1 MVLFGLLNLHLQYQK
16 YGRQMIL
23 QERIEILNKLS
34 AYMAGNEPEWAAAK
48 ESAARENPWFA
59 PEFVEK
65 ALNSITSSFLDPQL
79 LAAWAENYGVPAQQS
94 QPKKVGLVMA
104 GNIPLVGFHDFL
116 SVFISGHIAVIKPS
130 SKDEILIKHIV
141 SELIKMDERVSSMVF
156 FAPQLSGLDAYIATG
171 SNNSSRYFDYYFGK
185 FPNIIRRNRTSVA
198 VIDGTETTAELDLL
212 ADDIQTYFGLG
223 CRNVTQ
229 LFVPENYD
237 FIPLLT
243 ALKKYEYYLDFHK
256 YKHNYDYHLALLI
269 MGNKYYMN
277 NDSLVFAENESP
289 FSPVSQVHYQFY
301 KDPTA
306 LTGLAQNADIQCIV
320 GHGYLPFGSAQA
332 PSLTDYA
339 DGTDTLAFLQTL

>member
-34 AYMAGNEPEWAAAK
+34 AYMAGNEPEWAEAK

-59 PEFVEK
+59 PEFIEK
-65 ALNSITSSFLDPQL
+65 AVNSITKSFLDPKL
-79 LAAWAENYGVPAQQS
+79 LADWAAQYGVPAQQS
-94 QPKKVGLVMA
+94 APKKVGLVMA

-116 SVFISGHIAVIKPS
+116 SVFISGHTAVIKPS

-141 SELIKMDERVSSMVF
+141 SELIKMDSRVSEMVV

-198 VIDGTETTAELDLL
+198 VLDGTETAAELDLL

-229 LFVPENYD
+229 LFVPANYD
-237 FIPLLT
+237 FIPLFS

-277 NDSLVFAENESP
+277 NDSLVFSENESP
-289 FSPVSQVHYQFY
+289 FSPVSQVHYQY
-301 KDPTA
+301 YTEPQT
-306 LTGLAQNADIQCIV
+306 LSSLAQNTDIQCIV
-320 GHGYLPFGSAQA
+320 GHGYIPFGSAQA
-332 PSLTDYA
+332 PGLTDYA

>member
-1 MVLFGLLNLHLQYQK
+1 LDPKLLTN
-16 YGRQMIL
+16 
-23 QERIEILNKLS
+23 
-34 AYMAGNEPEWAAAK
+34 WAA
-48 ESAARENPWFA
+48 
-59 PEFVEK
+59 
-65 ALNSITSSFLDPQL
+65 Q
-79 LAAWAENYGVPAQQS
+79 YHVPDQQS

-141 SELIKMDERVSSMVF
+141 SELIKMDARVSSMVF
-156 FAPQLSGLDAYIATG
+156 FAPQLAGLDAYIATG

-198 VIDGTETTAELDLL
+198 IIDGTETAAELDLL
-212 ADDIQTYFGLG
+212 ADDMQTYFGLG

-229 LFVPENYD
+229 LFVPTNYD

-301 KDPTA
+301 SAPEGLSH
-306 LTGLAQNADIQCIV
+306 LTQNTDIQCIV
-320 GHGYLPFGSAQA
+320 GHGYIPFGTAQA

-339 DGTDTLAFLQTL
+339 DGTDTMAFLQTL

>member
-34 AYMAGNEPEWAAAK
+34 AYMAGNEPAWAEAK
-48 ESAARENPWFA
+48 ERAARENPWFA
-59 PEFVEK
+59 PEFIEK
-65 ALNSITSSFLDPQL
+65 AVNSITSSFLDPQL
-79 LAAWAENYGVPAQQS
+79 LSEWAAQYGVPAQQS
-94 QPKKVGLVMA
+94 APKKVGLVMA

-116 SVFISGHIAVIKPS
+116 SVFISGHTAVIKPS
-130 SKDEILIKHIV
+130 SKDEVLINHIV
-141 SELIKMDERVSSMVF
+141 AELIKMDPRVSAMVF

-198 VIDGTETTAELDLL
+198 VIDGTETAAALDLL

-229 LFVPENYD
+229 LFVPTNYD

-277 NDSLVFAENESP
+277 NDSLVFTENESP
-289 FSPVSQVHYQFY
+289 FSPVSQVHYQY
-301 KDPTA
+301 YSEPQA
-306 LTGLAQNADIQCIV
+306 LSTLTQNNDIQCIV
-320 GHGYLPFGSAQA
+320 GHGFIPFGSAQT

-339 DGTDTLAFLQTL
+339 DGTDTMAFLQAL

>member
-1 MVLFGLLNLHLQYQK
+1 
-16 YGRQMIL
+16 
-23 QERIEILNKLS
+23 
-34 AYMAGNEPEWAAAK
+34 
-48 ESAARENPWFA
+48 
-59 PEFVEK
+59 
-65 ALNSITSSFLDPQL
+65 LDPQL
-79 LAAWAENYGVPAQQS
+79 LTNWAAQYHVPDQQS

-141 SELIKMDERVSSMVF
+141 SELIKMDARVSSMVF
-156 FAPQLSGLDAYIATG
+156 FAPQLAGLDAYIATG

-198 VIDGTETTAELDLL
+198 IIDGTETAAELDLL
-212 ADDIQTYFGLG
+212 ADDMQTYFGLG

-229 LFVPENYD
+229 LFVPTNYD

-301 KDPTA
+301 SAPEGLSH
-306 LTGLAQNADIQCIV
+306 LTQNTDIQCIV
-320 GHGYLPFGSAQA
+320 GHGYIPFGTAQA

-339 DGTDTLAFLQTL
+339 DGTDTMAFLQTL

>member
-34 AYMAGNEPEWAAAK
+34 AYMAGNGPAWAEAK
-48 ESAARENPWFA
+48 ERAARENPWVA
-59 PEFVEK
+59 PELVEK
-65 ALNSITSSFLDPQL
+65 AVNSIINSFLDPQL
-79 LAAWAENYGVPAQQS
+79 LTNWAAKYGVPDQQS
-94 QPKKVGLVMA
+94 EAKKVGLVMA

-116 SVFISGHIAVIKPS
+116 SVFISGHTAVIKPS
-130 SKDEILIKHIV
+130 SKDEILIKHIA

-198 VIDGTETTAELDLL
+198 IIDGTETAAELDVL
-212 ADDIQTYFGLG
+212 ADDMQTYFGLG

-229 LFVPENYD
+229 LYVPTNYD

-301 KDPTA
+301 SSPESLSH
-306 LTGLAQNADIQCIV
+306 LTKNTDIQCIV
-320 GHGYLPFGSAQA
+320 GHGYIPFGKAQA